1 MPVSF
6 TTTYKLFC
14 IFPWS
19 WIKNN
24 IAVLCRDVFVP
35 KPFNS
40 LPMFQP
46 WLYYVV
52 IFCLSSV
59 LQSVISCLD
68 AKWIPVKQYALCGEC
83 QKKKSVVNL
92 TAAFQD
98 RSQSVCLVHEFSK
111 QAHFCFCLLFLQWP
125 ASTKQMNKS
134 HRQQKMQQQKHNS
147 ERQLELKMERVDVY
161 WTSPTRWFTQ
171 HAWQG
176 KRIRLLPVYYLVSLV
191 KTM

>member
-1 MPVSF
+1 MQGCVCSWNLSTVCQCF
-6 TTTYKLFC
+6 SLDCTMSSYSVLALFC
-14 IFPWS
+14 SQLFLAWMPS
-19 WIKNN
+19 GYQSSSM
-24 IAVLCRDVFVP
+24 LCVE
-35 KPFNS
+35 
-40 LPMFQP
+40 
-46 WLYYVV
+46 
-52 IFCLSSV
+52 SV
-59 LQSVISCLD
+59 
-68 AKWIPVKQYALCGEC
+68 K
-83 QKKKSVVNL
+83 KKKSVVNL

-125 ASTKQMNKS
+125 AGTKQMNKS
-134 HRQQKMQQQKHNS
+134 YRQQKMQQQKHNS

-161 WTSPTRWFTQ
+161 WTSPARWFTR